1 MGETD
6 GILYRQPPVD
16 SKVKYR
22 EYYCEFQEDMVGE
35 YEIKGDTLTLVEY
48 NLSSQ
53 VPGSNS
59 KIVPKIGTRWQIAD
73 RFRIL
78 CSPYVGIFCSIR
90 SMSKVCSVL
99 LPAGLRT
106 CTSSKQSSHDE
117 CGK

>member
-90 SMSKVCSVL
+90 SMSNVCSVL
-99 LPAGLRT
+99 LPAR
-106 CTSSKQSSHDE
+106 S
-117 CGK
+117 